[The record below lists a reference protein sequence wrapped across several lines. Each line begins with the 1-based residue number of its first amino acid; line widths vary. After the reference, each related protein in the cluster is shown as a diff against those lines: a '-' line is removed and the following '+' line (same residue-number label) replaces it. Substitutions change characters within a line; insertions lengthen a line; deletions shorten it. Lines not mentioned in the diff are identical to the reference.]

1 MNVKYLEGEAYFE
14 VAKDKEH
21 PFKVMAQGVEVNV
34 LGTHFNV
41 NAYPERTDVVTTLVE
56 GKVRVGRGTRQ
67 IVLVPGEQ
75 ADVVGGDYETGVPL
89 VWGGNGVFRR
99 DRESCDFYGDNRQKY
114 AVGRIV

>member
-1 MNVKYLEGEAYFE
+1 M
-14 VAKDKEH
+14 AKDKEH

-67 IVLVPGEQ
+67 IVLVP
-75 ADVVGGDYETGVPL
+75 V
-89 VWGGNGVFRR
+89 
-99 DRESCDFYGDNRQKY
+99 SCRSK
-114 AVGRIV
+114 RITRLSWMMKVSSRLSPSS